1 MLPKNRR
8 TACVPTACKT
18 NEVTNMTKKYTAL
31 APKKK
36 QSVLGYYRKYGWKAA
51 ARDLLHDII
60 GSFLYAV
67 GISYFASNADFAP
80 GGITG
85 VAMILHHYFPVIG
98 IGAITLII
106 NIPVALICYRLLGR
120 VFFFKSVKS
129 MLISALFVD
138 YVVPLLGYYPDAA
151 TNPLLT
157 ALFAGAIYGAGL
169 AIIYMPGSSTGGTDF
184 VIMSIRKFKPHLSIG
199 TISIIVDGVVI
210 LAGGFVFG
218 NVNAVLYGVLMTFVS
233 TTVIDKVMY
242 GSGTRRM
249 LLVVSD
255 KAQEIANVVM
265 EETERGVTLADV
277 RGAYTGQTHQM
288 MMCVCSKV
296 EVFHARRII
305 NRIDPTAIVML
316 TTVDEAYGKGF
327 LDPEMD

>member
-1 MLPKNRR
+1 MRKL
-8 TACVPTACKT
+8 C
-18 NEVTNMTKKYTAL
+18 EVTAMTKKNTAL

-36 QSVLGYYRKYGWKAA
+36 QSVLGYYRKYGWKTA
-51 ARDLLHDII
+51 ARDVLHDLI

-67 GISYFASNADFAP
+67 GIYYFASNADFAP

-85 VAMILHHYFPVIG
+85 VAMILHHFFPALG

-106 NIPVALICYRLLGR
+106 NVPVALICYRLLGR

-129 MLISALFVD
+129 MLISAIFMD
-138 YVVPLLGYYPDAA
+138 YIVPLFGTYPDAA
-151 TNPLLT
+151 ANPMLA
-157 ALFAGAIYGAGL
+157 ALFAGAISGAGL

-184 VIMSIRKFKPHLSIG
+184 VIMSIRKLKPHLSIG

-210 LAGGFVFG
+210 VAGGFVFG

-255 KAQEIANVVM
+255 KAKEIANGIM
-265 EETERGVTLADV
+265 EEINRGATLADV
-277 RGAYTGQTHQM
+277 RGAYTGNVHQM
-288 MMCVCSKV
+288 LMVVCSKV
-296 EVFHARRII
+296 EVFQARRII
-305 NRIDPTAIVML
+305 NLIDPGAIVTL

-327 LDPEMD
+327 LEPDVD